1 MNEFGV
7 ATVGDEQYVL
17 FGYNVFDAVVA
28 HLQQCASGSKEIDEL
43 FRQVGAAV
51 RPKAAS
57 NASAHYHAI
66 SIVHV

>member
-7 ATVGDEQYVL
+7 SPVGYKQNVF
-17 FGYNVFDAVVA
+17 FGYNALNAVVT
-28 HLQQCASGSKEIDEL
+28 HLQQCASGSKEVDEL
-43 FRQVGAAV
+43 FGQVGAAV
-51 RPKAAS
+51 WPKAAS